1 MEDMAAGIKAVGV
14 DAGDTIVE
22 QCTWTGTNTGNIM
35 TPDGGTI
42 PPTSKSVN
50 LKNVLI
56 YEFKGERIKSM
67 KNYLDMM
74 TMMSQLGLAG

>member
-1 MEDMAAGIKAVGV
+1 MEGTCVNRI
-14 DAGDTIVE
+14 DTEDTLVE
-22 QCTWTGTNTGNIM
+22 ECTCTGTNTGNIM
-35 TPDGGTI
+35 IPDGGTI
-42 PPTSKSVN
+42 PPTGESEN

-56 YEFKGERIKSM
+56 FEFEGERIKSM

>member
-1 MEDMAAGIKAVGV
+1 
-14 DAGDTIVE
+14 
-22 QCTWTGTNTGNIM
+22 M
-35 TPDGGTI
+35 TPDGGKI
-42 PPTSKSVN
+42 PPTGKSVN

-56 YEFKGERIKSM
+56 YEFEGERIKSM